1 MSVPISILLFGRNTR
16 LLESRK
22 MVLQSVGYRVYVA
35 SDLSTASRMLGNV
48 EIDLLILCHSLPM
61 EDRGRALALNHLC
74 PMMRSPVLTARE
86 DCCRDTLLTEV
97 REAVG
102 VPAELA
108 SIAGTFFHV
117 QAGGCSR
124 PLEVTQRRVY
134 ETERVSRL
142 IYADA
147 KCSLSDWRGR
157 ESKMRRSTEYRQGR
171 VFARRGKREEAE
183 RSGLSLCR
191 GHRRHSG

>member
-22 MVLQSVGYRVYVA
+22 MVLQSVGYRVYMA
-35 SDLSTASRMLGNV
+35 SDLSTASHILRDA

-61 EDRGRALALNHLC
+61 EDRGRALALNYRW
-74 PMMRSPVLTARE
+74 PMMKSLVLTSAE
-86 DCCRDTLLTEV
+86 DGCRDTLLTEV

-117 QAGGCSR
+117 ESR
-124 PLEVTQRRVY
+124 RD
-134 ETERVSRL
+134 
-142 IYADA
+142 ADV
-147 KCSLSDWRGR
+147 C
-157 ESKMRRSTEYRQGR
+157 
-171 VFARRGKREEAE
+171 
-183 RSGLSLCR
+183 
-191 GHRRHSG
+191 